1 MKQHILE
8 QTVDQEGIK
17 SSIFKNLEKWKQK
30 QHIKTVHKIAKADSE
45 GLQ

>member
-8 QTVDQEGIK
+8 HRVDQEEIK
-17 SSIFKNLEKWKQK
+17 SNIFKNLEKWKQK
-30 QHIKTVHKIAKADSE
+30 QHIKTVHKIAKAESE